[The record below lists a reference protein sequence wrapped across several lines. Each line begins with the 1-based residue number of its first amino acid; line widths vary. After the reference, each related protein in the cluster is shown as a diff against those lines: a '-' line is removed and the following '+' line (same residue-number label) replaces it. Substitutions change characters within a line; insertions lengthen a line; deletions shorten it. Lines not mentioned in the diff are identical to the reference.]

1 MSPAA
6 ARYNRQGMDAA
17 PEYVAQVVLLRVSL
31 PERPVRNAG
40 VLLLDERSG
49 NLYFR
54 LRDDWD
60 RIAEPEDVE
69 LLSELAGDLRKQL
82 DDLGE
87 GGGREFLRRME
98 DQLSNVLELS
108 HREPIAVTDI
118 RSTLD
123 RLFEES
129 CSG

>member
-1 MSPAA
+1 MFPAA
-6 ARYNRQGMDAA
+6 ARYNRRRMAA
-17 PEYVAQVVLLRVSL
+17 RPECVAQVMFLRVSL

-40 VLLLDERSG
+40 VLLLDEKTG

-60 RIAEPEDVE
+60 RIADPEDAE
-69 LLSELAGDLRKQL
+69 LLAELAGDLRRQL
-82 DDLGE
+82 DDLGD
-87 GGGREFLRRME
+87 GGGREFLRRLE

-108 HREPIAVTDI
+108 RREPIAVADI

-123 RLFEES
+123 RLFEENCGS
-129 CSG
+129 